1 MQTSFF
7 LLGSRISLVRAE
19 EVSTALGFDTV
30 VRVDARGFAAGGI
43 QALWNSQMIHVLFVF
58 NFCWCW
64 IMLGCNGCAVRFML
78 VLFLLSM
85 INYGLV
91 SMNYTADVRLDTG
104 VCVVMRT
111 IFPEAFSVLI
121 LMRLLS
127 LSHNC
132 QVLEEDNTSFE

>member
-1 MQTSFF
+1 
-7 LLGSRISLVRAE
+7 
-19 EVSTALGFDTV
+19 
-30 VRVDARGFAAGGI
+30 
-43 QALWNSQMIHVLFVF
+43 
-58 NFCWCW
+58 
-64 IMLGCNGCAVRFML
+64 MLGCNGCPMRFML

-104 VCVVMRT
+104 VCVMRT

-132 QVLEEDNTSFE
+132 QVLEDDSTSCE